1 MTRFRALAIAVALL
15 DAAIGGLAAAAS
27 PEPLSV
33 EAFLRDRG
41 IDLAGRRGLGE
52 ATAWGDEQE
61 RTAIRVLARLAAP
74 SELEARWRQEAR
86 DVGPGPQTVDD
97 QLVRARGR
105 ATFVAPWKLPPDLAR
120 LAARPQFDLV
130 RIVVAAGGDAG
141 GVVVDA
147 LVPQAPAAWP
157 RWRPIDEPAAVVGLP
172 LSTVVAPRP
181 APPAD
186 ATAWPQ
192 AAAGLLVAATRVSWQ
207 PPTPL
212 GDLGMDY
219 ALFDTVVDGK
229 RLEPGDTDAFY
240 ALLAAVGRQAATPRP
255 DGPTDLLPIID
266 PARKWFATNRGA
278 PVTIVGTARRATRI
292 AIDDAARRAEVG
304 GDHYWELFVFVDT
317 PLLEI
322 NGRLQDTYPVVCC
335 VRDVPTGMPTGDRV
349 SERVTVEGFALKRYA
364 YPLADVAI
372 SSSQGDRELKGG
384 RMETALVLGNRAVW
398 TPAASPATASR
409 LLSWIFFG
417 LAGIVAAALVLGLW
431 AVSRDASRRERRAR
445 AELPDTIRLPDGR
458 D

>member
-1 MTRFRALAIAVALL
+1 MNRCRASAIAALL
-15 DAAIGGLAAAAS
+15 VAAIGGATAAAP
-27 PEPLSV
+27 PEPLALD
-33 EAFLRDRG
+33 AFLKDRG
-41 IDLAGRRGLGE
+41 IDLAGRRPLAE
-52 ATAWGDEQE
+52 ASAWGEEQE
-61 RTAIRVLARLAAP
+61 RAAIRVLARLAAP
-74 SELEARWRQEAR
+74 SELEARWREEAR
-86 DVGPGPQTVDD
+86 DLRPGPQTVDD
-97 QLVRARGR
+97 RFVRARGR
-105 ATFVAPWKLPPDLAR
+105 ATFVAPWGLSPDLAR

-130 RIVVAAGGDAG
+130 RIAVDGGG
-141 GVVVDA
+141 SVDA
-147 LVPQAPAAWP
+147 LVPRAPATWP
-157 RWRPIDEPAAVVGLP
+157 RWRPIDEPATVVGLP
-172 LSTVVAPRP
+172 LSTTVAPRP
-181 APPAD
+181 GPPPAD
-186 ATAWPQ
+186 AAAWPE

-212 GDLGMDY
+212 GELGMDY

-240 ALLAAVGRQAATPRP
+240 AVLAAVGRQPAAPRA
-255 DGPTDLLPIID
+255 DGPTDLLPLID
-266 PARKWFATNRGA
+266 PQRKWFASHRGD

-304 GDHYWELFVFVDT
+304 ADHYWELFVFVDT
-317 PLLEI
+317 PLLEV

-335 VRDVPTGMPTGDRV
+335 VRDVPAGMPTGDRI
-349 SERVTVEGFALKRYA
+349 SERVTIHGFAVKRYA

-372 SSSQGDRELKGG
+372 SSSQGDRTLEGG
-384 RMETALVLGNRAVW
+384 RMETALVLGNWAVW
-398 TPAASPATASR
+398 TPSASPATASR

-431 AVSRDASRRERRAR
+431 AVSRDARRRERRAR